1 MEAILNSV
9 AELIENINAKV
20 QREVDAAVEQVKAA
34 TKAEAE
40 TVIQE
45 KMNEALAPL
54 IAKIEALENN
64 ATKPEPEEPTTE
76 G

>member
-9 AELIENINAKV
+9 AELVENINAKV
-20 QREVDAAVEQVKAA
+20 QREVDAAVEEVKAA

-40 TVIQE
+40 TIIQE

-54 IAKIEALENN
+54 ITRIE
-64 ATKPEPEEPTTE
+64 T
-76 G
+76 